1 MDAYCQLNGSVIK
14 PDAMNTLD
22 ATFSALGHE
31 ARRDILRRLSEGECS
46 LSELAAPYD
55 MSQTAVSKHVRIL
68 REAGLVHLEQ
78 RGRTRYCRLNAD
90 PMRSAA
96 GWLADYEPFWHAQF
110 DNLARHL
117 ASESDP
123 E

>member
-1 MDAYCQLNGSVIK
+1 
-14 PDAMNTLD
+14 MNTLD

-31 ARRDILRRLSEGECS
+31 TRREILQRLADKELS

-68 REAGLVHLEQ
+68 RDAGLVTLEQ

-96 GWLADYEPFWHAQF
+96 NWLAEYERFWHAQF
-110 DNLARHL
+110 EHLARHL
-117 ASESDP
+117 AGTGDS
-123 E
+123 